1 MDYLYEFLLQT
12 VKNTNVTINI
22 NTKQPTVA
30 NEEDVK
36 PHEPTTH
43 KDRHHE
49 PTTHKDDRPHEP
61 TTHKDD
67 RPHEPTTHKDDRPH
81 EPTTHKDDRHHEPTT
96 HKDDR
101 HHEPTTHE
109 DTHGLVRADLVRLIN
124 DLENVSE
131 TLKKINRSL
140 GKNTEIFFMLQNF
153 DTILNSVKMVMN
165 AV

>member
-49 PTTHKDDRPHEP
+49 PTTHEPTTHEP
-61 TTHKDD
+61 TTH
-67 RPHEPTTHKDDRPH
+67 EPTT
-81 EPTTHKDDRHHEPTT
+81 
-96 HKDDR
+96 
-101 HHEPTTHE
+101 HEPTTHE

>member
-49 PTTHKDDRPHEP
+49 PTTHEPTTHEP
-61 TTHKDD
+61 TTH
-67 RPHEPTTHKDDRPH
+67 EPTTH

-96 HKDDR
+96 HEPTT
-101 HHEPTTHE
+101 HEPTTHE